1 MIAARMRCPLC
12 SGALLAVAAIS
23 LGGCTT
29 GVPEADRAIFVN
41 ACAGATN
48 STNPTCECAFDE
60 LRRSGSDRL
69 VNETIDELQRGQVPA
84 RLTRAIAR
92 CSTTN

>member
-1 MIAARMRCPLC
+1 MVGLRLRL
-12 SGALLAVAAIS
+12 LLAAGVLTLVA
-23 LGGCTT
+23 GGCST

-41 ACAGATN
+41 ACSGVTGA
-48 STNPTCECAFDE
+48 SNPTCECAFDE
-60 LRRSGSDRL
+60 LSRSGSDR
-69 VNETIDELQRGQVPA
+69 TIDEAIESLQRGQAPP

>member
-1 MIAARMRCPLC
+1 MITRSMARLRSLAAGASMLAMALAGC
-12 SGALLAVAAIS
+12 S
-23 LGGCTT
+23 T

-41 ACAGATN
+41 ACSNVTGA
-48 STNPTCECAFDE
+48 SNPTCSCAFDE
-60 LRRSGSDRL
+60 LSQRGSQR
-69 VNETIDELQRGQVPA
+69 TIDETIESLRRGQAPP